1 MVNLRKTASSFQP
14 PATSFCLPES
24 RYGFLNVSA
33 LLQKQIEEVRFYK
46 TEARS

>member
-1 MVNLRKTASSFQP
+1 MMNLRRTASSCQLLASAFQN
-14 PATSFCLPES
+14 